1 MRQMLSCSLVQEAY
15 GGKKVVLAGGSQAM
29 FVCKMEL
36 RDAVGKQFE
45 SREILGHAESIL
57 KEYSSI

>member
-1 MRQMLSCSLVQEAY
+1 MKR
-15 GGKKVVLAGGSQAM
+15 VVLAGGSQTM
-29 FVCKMEL
+29 FVCKVEL

-57 KEYSSI
+57 KEYSSIKGLFTWRWGTPGR